1 MTAKVLLYTLIT
13 IIVVSIT
20 FIEVFSSVVDDRDA
34 LNIIVYPLI
43 TALLFLGL
51 ISLFLK
57 AAVRWRRI
65 GGVLFLLM
73 GLVALLALSSYY
85 DDRGISY
92 TDYPFLLF
100 PHLAMALSW
109 VVSGVLVWRGAE
121 SED

>member
-1 MTAKVLLYTLIT
+1 MTAKVLLYALILV
-13 IIVVSIT
+13 IVIST
-20 FIEVFSSVVDDRDA
+20 AFMNVFSGVIDERGA
-34 LNIIVYPLI
+34 LDIVILSII
-43 TALLFLGL
+43 TALVTLGI

-57 AAVRWRRI
+57 AAVRWRRV

-73 GLVALLALSSYY
+73 GLVAVLALSSYY

-121 SED
+121 QED